1 MSRRCKP
8 GQRARVIHNG
18 AIVMVVGH
26 YFHGVE
32 WGGSTNWHTEFY
44 PWKTVSLGAPLEI
57 FSMKTGKFM
66 RMSMYCVHEDAD
78 LEPLDDGD
86 DGLTRATEKDKPNKK
101 PKPAKVDKPVGTTS

>member
-8 GQRARVIHNG
+8 GQRARVIDNG

-26 YFHGVE
+26 YFHGEE
-32 WGGSTNWHTEFY
+32 WGGHTGWYTEFY

-57 FSMKTGKFM
+57 VSEKTGKFLF
-66 RMSMYCVHEDAD
+66 MSMYCVHDDAG

-86 DGLTRATEKDKPNKK
+86 DGLTRATEKDKPVNK
-101 PKPAKVDKPVGTTS
+101 PRAKQLVEGGAA